1 MKKLSISVLVTARGN
16 NTLSRKHL
24 IDINGKKLIEYP
36 LDIMR
41 KVKNIDNFY
50 ISSDDEEILE
60 IGNAYGYNK
69 IKRSEKTARPD
80 AQHIECI
87 IEALDVMREKFHDE
101 PDILVV
107 VLGNTVYFE
116 SEWVAKSIEL
126 MKTKPEIS
134 AVVPVYLEQ
143 DHHPYRAKKIG
154 EDGYLEPYFNLNGV
168 STNRQDLPNNYFL
181 CHNFW
186 TLNVEKSIKN
196 DCIGQ
201 PPWSFMGD
209 KIYPIV
215 LKEHIDVHSSNDID
229 LCEKWVKQNNIKL

>member
-116 SEWVAKSIEL
+116 SEWVEKSIEL
-126 MKTKPEIS
+126 IKTKPER
-134 AVVPVYLEQ
+134 VVYVSCDPSTLARDLKYLASTYSIESVTPFDMFPQ
-143 DHHPYRAKKIG
+143 TYHVETIVLLCLKDAKK
-154 EDGYLEPYFNLNGV
+154 
-168 STNRQDLPNNYFL
+168 
-181 CHNFW
+181 
-186 TLNVEKSIKN
+186 
-196 DCIGQ
+196 
-201 PPWSFMGD
+201 
-209 KIYPIV
+209 
-215 LKEHIDVHSSNDID
+215 
-229 LCEKWVKQNNIKL
+229 